1 MKQFLLSAFV
11 FSFYSFAFAQTTSTP
26 DKIWGKLFEE
36 VQLKRAMGDN
46 KTFVDMVPNHTPSV
60 ILQKYNQ
67 QKPADSA
74 SLRAFVMEN
83 FYLPPTPK
91 TTLKESVSLDKH
103 LESLWDVLLRKSDE
117 KKQTGSLLPLPK
129 PYIVPG
135 GRFREIYYWDS
146 YFTMLGLIESKR
158 EDLVE
163 NMLDNFKWLIDNYG
177 HIPNGNRTYYLSRS
191 QPPYF
196 ALMVD
201 LLQEQKGAGIY
212 QKYFS
217 AMEKEYRWWMDGSDK
232 LNVKEIS
239 SRRAVRMPDG
249 TILNRYWD
257 DKKAPREESFRED
270 VHTAKEYKGRDG
282 MAYTNLR
289 AGAESGWDFS
299 SRWFAD
305 TLHLNTIKTVNI
317 IPVDLNSLLYSYENI
332 LSKAAAA
339 SGNNTKSNFYKEQAD
354 KRQKAVLKYCW
365 NPELKYFFD
374 YDFVEEKT
382 TDKWSAAGAM
392 PLFTELST
400 HHHAMFAEQQLRERF
415 LKPGGIVTTLYN
427 TGQQWDAPNGWPP
440 LQWIAIKGLLNY
452 GYKELPRTIAERW
465 MQVNE
470 NVYRRTGKMMEKY
483 NVENINLES
492 GGGEYPTQDGFGW
505 TNGVYLKLYYLYRKE
520 L

>member
-1 MKQFLLSAFV
+1 MKHFFASIFFLPLCFLAI
-11 FSFYSFAFAQTTSTP
+11 AQTTSTP

-36 VQLKRAMGDN
+36 VQLKSAMGDN
-46 KTFVDMVPNHTPSV
+46 KTFVDMVPHHTPSV

-83 FYLPPTPK
+83 FYLPPTPDIR
-91 TTLKESVSLDKH
+91 LQEAVSLSNH
-103 LESLWDVLLRKSDE
+103 LETLWDVLLRKSDE
-117 KKQTGSLLPLPK
+117 KKQAGSLLPLPK

-146 YFTMLGLIESKR
+146 YFTMLGLAESKR
-158 EDLVE
+158 LDLIE
-163 NMLDNFKWLIDNYG
+163 NMLDNFKWLIDTYG

-201 LLQEQKGAGIY
+201 LLQEQKGETVY

-217 AMEKEYRWWMDGSDK
+217 AMEKEYKWWMNGSDK
-232 LNVKEIS
+232 LN
-239 SRRAVRMPDG
+239 SRETSDRRVVRMPDG
-249 TILNRYWD
+249 SVLNRYWD
-257 DKKAPREESFRED
+257 NKKAPREESYRED
-270 VHTAKEYKGRDG
+270 IHTAKEYTGKDG

-305 TLHLNTIKTVNI
+305 TLHLKTIETVNI
-317 IPVDLNSLLYSYENI
+317 IPVDLNSLLFSYETI

-339 SGNNTKSNFYKEQAD
+339 SGNIVKSNFYKEQAD

-365 NPELKYFFD
+365 NADLKYFFD
-374 YDFVEEKT
+374 YDFIEQKT

-392 PLFTELST
+392 PLFTMLAT
-400 HHHAMFAEQQLRERF
+400 HHHAMYAEQQLREKF

-440 LQWIAIKGLLNY
+440 LQWIAVKGLMNY
-452 GYKELPRTIAERW
+452 GYNELPKTIAERW
-465 MQVNE
+465 MRINE
-470 NVYRRTGKMMEKY
+470 DVYKRTGKMMEKY
-483 NVENINLES
+483 NVENIQLES

-505 TNGVYLKLYYLYRKE
+505 TNGVYLKLYSMYRKE